1 MKEKGLAVCES
12 EIDCNTK
19 LSNYETKRM
28 SAALGHAIVQQQDNE
43 EALLLNQQ
51 YQAYAQERHDLN
63 IKGFNYLVSKTSQEE
78 LENLM
83 NKNIQPNAK

>member
-28 SAALGHAIVQQQDNE
+28 SAALGHAIV
-43 EALLLNQQ
+43 
-51 YQAYAQERHDLN
+51 
-63 IKGFNYLVSKTSQEE
+63 
-78 LENLM
+78 
-83 NKNIQPNAK
+83 